1 MRSHEDTGCVE
12 GKAGSVVLPNPAVG
26 GAVASRETQTPVPYI
41 VSHEERMFLYSSATL
56 LPRRRRV
63 KIEDGDPSQKGCVA
77 NGQVT

>member
-56 LPRRRRV
+56 LPAAAGLRLRMVIRPEKDAWLMV
-63 KIEDGDPSQKGCVA
+63 K
-77 NGQVT
+77 